1 MRDASSNEELENTT
15 FSTALRG
22 YDRDEVDAFVRSVAQ
37 EMQELHQVRNEK
49 QYENLGV
56 EMGTLLQH
64 ARDSADAMTQQAE
77 QQAAEVRAAADADAQ
92 KIREEATA
100 RARDLQQQT
109 EQKASETRS
118 QAEQEA
124 STRIA
129 EATELRAAAE
139 ADAQKIREEAANRA
153 RDLQQQTEQKAS
165 ETRSHAEQQA
175 STRIAEATER
185 VRQLGV
191 SEGQARSRLKALRE
205 ELAAIAKDLR
215 ALESAPGA
223 EGHQPGRER
232 SGNQAPPKNAADQ
245 PASETTEGEPKAIR
259 REPQESTIR

>member
-15 FSTALRG
+15 FNTALRG
-22 YDRDEVDAFVRSVAQ
+22 YDRDEVDAFVRTIAQ
-37 EMQELHQVRNEK
+37 EMRELHQVRNEK

-129 EATELRAAAE
+129 
-139 ADAQKIREEAANRA
+139 D
-153 RDLQQQTEQKAS
+153 
-165 ETRSHAEQQA
+165 
-175 STRIAEATER
+175 ATER
-185 VRQLGV
+185 VRQLEV

-215 ALESAPGA
+215 TLESAPAA
-223 EGHQPGRER
+223 EGPQTGRER
-232 SGNQAPPKNAADQ
+232 SGNQSPPKNAADQ
-245 PASETTEGEPKAIR
+245 PASETTEGEPKKIR
-259 REPQESTIR
+259 LEPQESTIR